1 MLFLD
6 ALLRFSAIA
15 LMALFVVFAV
25 RDAWSVRAARWGV
38 FMCIS
43 LAAMLATTT
52 PPEFALPNWAYVPL
66 RLIDMINIVLVW
78 IFGRALFDDDFRA
91 GWLEWGALAL
101 YAISTLPMRLKD
113 FGLHDER
120 LFWLDVFQDTVSF
133 AMFANLVY
141 IALRGRADDLVEPRR
156 RARLIFALLMA
167 LGAVVSIVAENLF
180 SANHEPLVSMAR
192 SVIILAIACW
202 GLIWLMRLHPEILR
216 FEPVPVTA
224 PAPAAGIDPRDGPV
238 HGRLVEIM
246 ESGAYAEP
254 GLTIGELANRLA
266 VPEHQLRA
274 LINGGLGFRN
284 FSAFLNSYRIEAA
297 KTALADPERAR
308 TPVLTIAMDTGFGSL
323 APFNRAFKASEGMTP
338 SQFRKTA
345 IENPI
350 DPEKD

>member
-6 ALLRFSAIA
+6 ALIRFSAIA
-15 LMALFVVFAV
+15 LMAVFAV
-25 RDAWSVRAARWGV
+25 FAIRDAWSVRAARWGV

-43 LAAMLATTT
+43 LAAMLATTA
-52 PPEFALPNWAYVPL
+52 PEAMKLPNWTYVPL
-66 RLIDMINIVLVW
+66 RLTDMVNIVLVW

-101 YAISTLPMRLKD
+101 YTVTTLPMRLKD

-120 LFWLDVFQDTVSF
+120 LFWLDVTQDTLSL

-156 RARLIFALLMA
+156 RARLVFALLLA
-167 LGAVVSIVAENLF
+167 LGAVTSILAENFF
-180 SANHEPLVSMAR
+180 SANHEPLVSTAR
-192 SVIILAIACW
+192 GAIILLITCC
-202 GLIWLMRLHPEILR
+202 GLFWLMRLHPEILR
-216 FEPVPVTA
+216 FQPVPASAAV
-224 PAPAAGIDPRDGPV
+224 PVAGIDLRDGPV

-246 ESGAYAEP
+246 TGGAYAES
-254 GLTIGELANRLA
+254 GLTIGGLAGRLS

-274 LINGGLGFRN
+274 LINQGLGFRN

-297 KTALADPERAR
+297 KTALADPEQGRI
-308 TPVLTIAMDTGFGSL
+308 PVLTIAMDTGFGSL
-323 APFNRAFKASEGMTP
+323 APFNRAFKASEGVTP

-345 IENPI
+345 IGTPI
-350 DPEKD
+350 IPEKD

>member
-6 ALLRFSAIA
+6 ALIRFSAIA
-15 LMALFVVFAV
+15 LMAVFVVFAI

-43 LAAMLATTT
+43 LAAMLATTV
-52 PPEFALPNWAYVPL
+52 PDAMKLPDWTYVPL
-66 RLIDMINIVLVW
+66 RLIDMVNIVLVW

-91 GWLEWGALAL
+91 GWLEWGALAV
-101 YAISTLPMRLKD
+101 YAVSTLPMRLKD
-113 FGLHDER
+113 FGVHDER

-167 LGAVVSIVAENLF
+167 LGAVVAIVAENLF
-180 SANHEPLVSMAR
+180 SASHEPLVSMAR
-192 SVIILAIACW
+192 SLIILLITCW
-202 GLIWLMRLHPEILR
+202 GLFWLMRLHPEILR
-216 FEPVPVTA
+216 FEPAAVAVPTPVV
-224 PAPAAGIDPRDGPV
+224 GIDPRDALV

-246 ESGAYAEP
+246 TGGAYAES
-254 GLTIGELANRLA
+254 GLTIGGLAGRLS

-274 LINGGLGFRN
+274 LINQGLGFRN

-297 KTALADPERAR
+297 KAALADPEQAR

-323 APFNRAFKASEGMTP
+323 APFNRAFKASEGVTP

-345 IENPI
+345 IGTPI